1 MIIGSRS
8 ETSSPEFSSFS
19 KVPVLWSKNDRFL
32 TAEALLFNLNPPETA
47 EPGLDTSD
55 FEAHSSYVGVK
66 NSFKSARFVMSMS
79 L

>member
-19 KVPVLWSKNDRFL
+19 KVPLLPSKIDRFL
-32 TAEALLFNLNPPETA
+32 TARELLFNLNLLKTQ
-47 EPGLDTSD
+47 EPGLDTND
-55 FEAHSSYVGVK
+55 FEAHSSFVVAE
-66 NSFKSARFVMSMS
+66 NSFKSARFVVSMS